1 MRLEIPDGHLG
12 CIASVATRWHHFELE
27 FVFFFDVEF
36 HVVRDFVVED
46 VLLWVYV
53 GP

>member
-1 MRLEIPDGHLG
+1 MRLEIPDDHLG
-12 CIASVATRWHHFELE
+12 CIALVATRWHHFELE

-36 HVVRDFVVED
+36 HVVQDFVVKD

-53 GP
+53 GR